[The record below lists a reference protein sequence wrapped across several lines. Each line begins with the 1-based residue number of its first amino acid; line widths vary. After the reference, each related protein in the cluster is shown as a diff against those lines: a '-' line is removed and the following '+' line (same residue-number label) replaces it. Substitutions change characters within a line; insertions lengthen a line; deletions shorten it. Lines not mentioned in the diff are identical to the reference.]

1 MALIQEDFVEVSVAS
16 SWCEE
21 GTNDP
26 MVRSLLAFSRG
37 LKEFSRTHDRRSR
50 SHCGRRT
57 DRDDVRDGY
66 D

>member
-37 LKEFSRTHDRRSR
+37 LKEFSRTHDRRS
-50 SHCGRRT
+50 
-57 DRDDVRDGY
+57 
-66 D
+66 